1 MDIMVVVSV
10 INYLIY
16 IISDYIY
23 IYMSMY
29 VESHI
34 KVFYIYIYI
43 IYICNH
49 TLYMISNI

>member
-23 IYMSMY
+23 MSMY

-34 KVFYIYIYI
+34 KVFYIYNIYI
-43 IYICNH
+43 YIYI
-49 TLYMISNI
+49 YMQSYIVYD